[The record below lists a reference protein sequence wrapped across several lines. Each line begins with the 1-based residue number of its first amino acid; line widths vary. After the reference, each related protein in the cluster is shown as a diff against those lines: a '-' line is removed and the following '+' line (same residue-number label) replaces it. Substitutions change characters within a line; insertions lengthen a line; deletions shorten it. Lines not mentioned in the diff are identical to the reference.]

1 MSLFFDVLSSINNPN
16 QQGSIEQL
24 GSVTNSLQ
32 QLANAQGMNSDQMTS
47 VLSALGGAL
56 QPALKQQAGMMGS
69 GQLDSIIGQLAGGGS
84 GLASLQSM
92 IPPQMQQQLIQSVA
106 QKSGLNA
113 GMVQSMLPQMLPAVM
128 GLLGM
133 GARKPGQGGGNMLL
147 NSFLDT
153 DRSGNADLGD
163 VMKFANRFLNPPQ

>member
-24 GSVTNSLQ
+24 SSVTSSLQ
-32 QLANAQGMNSDQMTS
+32 QLANTQGMNTDQMSS
-47 VLSALGGAL
+47 VMTALGGAL
-56 QPALKQQAGMMGS
+56 QPALKQQSGMLGA
-69 GQLDSIIGQLAGGGS
+69 GQLDSMVGKLAGAGGLS
-84 GLASLQSM
+84 ALQSM

-106 QKSGLNA
+106 QKSGINP

-133 GARKPGQGGGNMLL
+133 GATKPGQSGGNALL
-147 NSFLDT
+147 KSFLDT

-163 VMKFANRFLNPPQ
+163 VMKFANRFLNPPR